1 MQIIDAHQH
10 FWIYDPDRDSW
21 INNSMSV
28 LKEDY
33 LPVVLNKIINELEIS
48 GTVAVQASQ
57 SLQETKFL
65 LSLAD
70 TFDFIKGV
78 VGWVDLQ
85 SPNLEQD
92 LSEFKTS
99 NKLKGFRHILQ
110 SEKDRSFMLRN
121 EFIKGIRTLG
131 KYGYTYDIL
140 IYKDQLK
147 YIGQFVSDCD
157 DQKFVLDHLAKPDI
171 RKKEITSWKNDML
184 ELKKVK
190 NLYCKLSGFVTE
202 ADWNNWNQQDFKDY
216 FDIIVDVFGLDRI
229 MFGSD
234 WPVCLLAANY
244 KDVLF
249 ILKEY
254 FSSFSRDE
262 QQKIFASNAITFY
275 NL

>member
-10 FWIYDPDRDSW
+10 FWVYDPDRDSW
-21 INNSMSV
+21 INDSMSV
-28 LKEDY
+28 LKKDY
-33 LPVVLNKIINELEIS
+33 LPEDLNKIINELEIS
-48 GTVAVQASQ
+48 GTVAIQASQ
-57 SLQETKFL
+57 SIRETEFL

-70 TFDFIKGV
+70 KFDFIKGV
-78 VGWVDLQ
+78 VGWVDIQ
-85 SPNLEQD
+85 SPSLEQH
-92 LSEFKTS
+92 LSQFKS
-99 NKLKGFRHILQ
+99 NEKLKGFRHILQ
-110 SEKDRSFMLRN
+110 SEKDRSFMLRY
-121 EFIKGIRTLG
+121 EFINGIKTLG

-140 IYKDQLK
+140 IFKDQLK
-147 YIGQFVSDCD
+147 YIGQFVSTCD
-157 DQKFVLDHLAKPDI
+157 EQKFVLDHLAKPDI
-171 RKKEITSWKNDML
+171 QKKDIMTWKNEML
-184 ELKKVK
+184 ELKKLP

-216 FDIIVDVFGLDRI
+216 FDIVVDVFGMNRI

-234 WPVCLLAANY
+234 WPVCLCAATY

-254 FSSFSRDE
+254 FASFSKDE